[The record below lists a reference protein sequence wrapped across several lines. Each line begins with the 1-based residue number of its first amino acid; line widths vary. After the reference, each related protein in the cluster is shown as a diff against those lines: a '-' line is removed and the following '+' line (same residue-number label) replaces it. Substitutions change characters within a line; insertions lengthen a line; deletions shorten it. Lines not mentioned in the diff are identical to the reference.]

1 MLKKL
6 KKKLKIHS
14 PSRAFRDEV
23 GLMTAKGLAQGVD
36 KGAPEVY
43 QSLDKLGNNMISMS
57 SAMASSIGNKK
68 TSDAIVSTGASAD
81 SKMDMLIT
89 LMYKLI
95 EKDANVY
102 IDKKNLVGAVGDDI
116 NRYLGAKMRML

>member
-1 MLKKL
+1 
-6 KKKLKIHS
+6 
-14 PSRAFRDEV
+14 
-23 GLMTAKGLAQGVD
+23 
-36 KGAPEVY
+36 
-43 QSLDKLGNNMISMS
+43 MS